1 MLSSCSHPVLIEFIN
16 KIAQSSRGAL
26 LLDYDGTLAPF
37 RLDRYQAVPYPGLTP
52 LLKNIMETGHTRIV
66 VVTGRRAHEVLP
78 LLGLSPMPE
87 VWGTHG
93 FERLYRD
100 GTYERPDLDRFIL
113 NSLFEA
119 DSWVDRLG
127 LHHLVEHKPGSLAL
141 HWRGHS
147 EDEAQEICNDVL
159 LGWMPIADATG
170 LTVRPFDGGIE
181 ILGAKRN
188 KADAVRAIL
197 AEMESD
203 TPVAYLGDDQTDED
217 AFRALQG
224 RGVSI
229 LVRPHWRETA
239 ADIWLRTPIE
249 LSAFF
254 HDWLDACQ
262 PASPNQADED
272 PVSLKKA
279 G

>member
-1 MLSSCSHPVLIEFIN
+1 
-16 KIAQSSRGAL
+16 
-26 LLDYDGTLAPF
+26 
-37 RLDRYQAVPYPGLTP
+37 
-52 LLKNIMETGHTRIV
+52 
-66 VVTGRRAHEVLP
+66 
-78 LLGLSPMPE
+78 
-87 VWGTHG
+87 
-93 FERLYRD
+93 
-100 GTYERPDLDRFIL
+100 
-113 NSLFEA
+113 
-119 DSWVDRLG
+119 
-127 LHHLVEHKPGSLAL
+127 
-141 HWRGHS
+141 
-147 EDEAQEICNDVL
+147 
-159 LGWMPIADATG
+159 MPIADATG

-197 AEMESD
+197 AEMEID

-272 PVSLKKA
+272 AVSLKKA
-279 G
+279 V